1 MSANCTSSFVL
12 YPFPSPSLPLPPNL
26 QCFYK
31 PNRKQ
36 SVSPIQAGPAVVQ
49 SQNAKPEI
57 DRRRTAN
64 FHPSIWGDRF
74 INYDYS
80 EHKITHAH
88 YQKQVDELKEIVRR
102 DVFTNLKAGGDD
114 FAHKL
119 KLIDAIQRLGVAY
132 HFEREIEEALERIH
146 GTTCHDHYDGDLHS
160 VALGF
165 RLLRQHGYNVSCDIF
180 NQFKDANGNFK
191 ESLTVNVSGMLS
203 LYEATHLRVYG
214 EDILEEALVFT
225 TAHLESK
232 ITHVRHSLAVQITQ
246 ALERPLLKCLER
258 LGARNYMSIYK
269 DEASHNET
277 ILKFAKLDFNLVQYL
292 NKKELSEITRWWKE
306 VDFERKLPFGR
317 DRIVELYF
325 WTTAVYFEPHYSA
338 ARKILNKVIALGT
351 VMDDI
356 YDAYGTFEELEIF
369 TEAIGRWDVNCMD
382 ELPDYM
388 QIFYQTLLNLFNE
401 IEEEMV
407 KKGNSYRVYYAK
419 EAWKATARAYFDE
432 ARWLHEGCIPSMEEY
447 MHVATTSVGNSLLST
462 ISLLGMGDIVT
473 KEAFEWL
480 LNNPKILRASNIIFR
495 LMDDVAGYKFDKE
508 RGHVASSI
516 DCYMKQHGV
525 SEQETLD
532 VLNKQVVDLW
542 KDINEELLIKPTVVP
557 RPVLMRVLNLTR
569 VVDLLYKRGDGFTH
583 VGKLMKDI
591 VASLFL
597 DPVPL

>member
-1 MSANCTSSFVL
+1 MSIQVCAAAQ
-12 YPFPSPSLPLPPNL
+12 SP
-26 QCFYK
+26 
-31 PNRKQ
+31 
-36 SVSPIQAGPAVVQ
+36 
-49 SQNAKPEI
+49 NAKPEI
-57 DRRRTAN
+57 IRRTAN
-64 FHPSIWGDRF
+64 FPPSIWGDRF
-74 INYDYS
+74 LNYDS
-80 EHKITHAH
+80 QDITNARN
-88 YQKQVDELKEIVRR
+88 QQEVDNLKEVVRR
-102 DVFTNLKAGGDD
+102 EVFTTSAGD
-114 FAHKL
+114 FSHQL

-132 HFEREIEEALERIH
+132 HFESEIEDALERTH
-146 GTTCHDHYDGDLHS
+146 ATFRDHAFSDDGDLYN

-165 RLLRQHGYNVSCDIF
+165 RLLRQHGYKVSCDVF
-180 NQFKDANGNFK
+180 NMFKDKNGSFK
-191 ESLTVNVSGMLS
+191 ECLIADVPGMLS
-203 LYEATHLRVYG
+203 LYEAGHLGVRGEEILDEALAFTTTHL
-214 EDILEEALVFT
+214 DSAAK
-225 TAHLESK
+225 AHVSYE
-232 ITHVRHSLAVQITQ
+232 HAEQITQ
-246 ALERPLLKCLER
+246 ALERPLQKDLER
-258 LGARNYMSIYK
+258 LCARRYMSIYQH
-269 DEASHNET
+269 EASHNEAL
-277 ILKFAKLDFNLVQYL
+277 LKLAKLDFNLVQCL
-292 NKKELSEITRWWKE
+292 HKKELSEITRWWKE
-306 VDFERKLPFGR
+306 VDFEKTLPFAR
-317 DRIVELYF
+317 DRIVEIYF
-325 WTTAVYFEPHYSA
+325 WVMAVYFEPHYSA
-338 ARKILNKVIALGT
+338 ARNFLNKLLALGT
-351 VMDDI
+351 LMDDI
-356 YDAYGTFEELEIF
+356 YDAFGTFDELEIF

-388 QIFYQTLLNLFNE
+388 KIFYQTLMNLFNE

-419 EAWKATARAYFDE
+419 EVWKATARAYFDE

-447 MHVATTSVGNSLLST
+447 MHVATASVGNSPLST

-532 VLNKQVVDLW
+532 VFNKQVVDLW

-557 RPVLMRVLNLTR
+557 RPVLMRILNLTR

>member
-12 YPFPSPSLPLPPNL
+12 YPSPSPGLPLPPNL

-36 SVSPIQAGPAVVQ
+36 SVSPVQAGPAVVQ

-64 FHPSIWGDRF
+64 FHPSISGDRF

-191 ESLTVNVSGMLS
+191 ESLTVNVSGMLT
-203 LYEATHLRVYG
+203 LYEATHLRVHG

-232 ITHVRHSLAVQITQ
+232 ITHVRRSLAPQITQ

-277 ILKFAKLDFNLVQYL
+277 LLKLAKLDFNLVQYL
-292 NKKELSEITRWWKE
+292 HKKELSEITRWWKE

-317 DRIVELYF
+317 DRIVELQSHC
-325 WTTAVYFEPHYSA
+325 PGNSD
-338 ARKILNKVIALGT
+338 G
-351 VMDDI
+351 

-388 QIFYQTLLNLFNE
+388 QIFYQTLLN

-419 EAWKATARAYFDE
+419 EALQPE
-432 ARWLHEGCIPSMEEY
+432 
-447 MHVATTSVGNSLLST
+447 
-462 ISLLGMGDIVT
+462 
-473 KEAFEWL
+473 
-480 LNNPKILRASNIIFR
+480 
-495 LMDDVAGYKFDKE
+495 
-508 RGHVASSI
+508 
-516 DCYMKQHGV
+516 
-525 SEQETLD
+525 
-532 VLNKQVVDLW
+532 
-542 KDINEELLIKPTVVP
+542 PT
-557 RPVLMRVLNLTR
+557 LMRPDGYTKDASQAWRSICMLPQ
-569 VVDLLYKRGDGFTH
+569 LLLVTTYFQPY
-583 VGKLMKDI
+583 LYLAWEI
-591 VASLFL
+591 L
-597 DPVPL
+597 